1 MNRPS
6 DRTLLWLVAG
16 LVAVSVGLA
25 AGPLPWRFAGESG
38 LPTPSPAA
46 APPSGRPAAV
56 SLAPIIALSPFGRL
70 AEAPVPEPQV
80 EQETSLGLVLLGVV
94 IASDPKAST
103 AILDGGIGTSR
114 VYTVGDE
121 VAPDAT
127 LEAVFVDHVVLMV
140 GGRRETLSF
149 PASVRRQLH
158 PAAARARARCG

>member
-6 DRTLLWLVAG
+6 DRTLLWLAAG

-38 LPTPSPAA
+38 LPTPSPA

-80 EQETSLGLVLLGVV
+80 EQETALGLVLLGVV
-94 IASDPKAST
+94 IATDPKAST
-103 AILDGGIGTSR
+103 RDPRRRHRRLAGLCRRRRGGAGRDAGGGLRRSR
-114 VYTVGDE
+114 RAD
-121 VAPDAT
+121 
-127 LEAVFVDHVVLMV
+127 
-140 GGRRETLSF
+140 GRRQPRDTVL
-149 PASVRRQLH
+149 PGQRPRQLH
-158 PAAARARARCG
+158 PAATGAQT